1 MNKQE
6 FYKKFEKE
14 LKDLQ
19 NEFSR
24 ETEGMIGSKIGQIVD
39 SMMLAYDVFENE
51 IVCDFCSGS
60 YGIDLPYSNARG
72 NSCLF
77 LNTVVLWADDEDL
90 KGIMEQA
97 VREGIKYWSGEL
109 ENLTDGTLSSDGLEA
124 DELKTF
130 QEINRTLNLLKAL

>member
-124 DELKTF
+124 DELETF